1 MKESI
6 ATRVEAL
13 AASVAQNLGYELFD
27 VEYVKEGPDFYL
39 RLYITKEE
47 GIAIE
52 DCEAMSRAVD
62 PLLDEADFIKDRYYL
77 EVSSVG
83 LDRPLKKEK
92 DFLYFMGE
100 KIEVKLFASF
110 EGSDYWVGELIAYED
125 GQFSMETSKGVMTV
139 GVKECRLIRPWID
152 FSSYKD

>member
-6 ATRVEAL
+6 ATRVETL
-13 AASVAQNLGYELFD
+13 AAPVAEGLGYSLFD
-27 VEYVKEGPDFYL
+27 VEYVKEGPDHFL
-39 RLYITKEE
+39 RLYITKES

-92 DFLYFMGE
+92 DFAYFMGE
-100 KIEVKLFASF
+100 MIEVKLFRPLD
-110 EGSDYWVGELIAYED
+110 GSDYLVGRLTGYQDGRFAMEADGSEIELD
-125 GQFSMETSKGVMTV
+125 
-139 GVKECRLIRPWID
+139 VKDARLIRPWID
-152 FSSYKD
+152 FS